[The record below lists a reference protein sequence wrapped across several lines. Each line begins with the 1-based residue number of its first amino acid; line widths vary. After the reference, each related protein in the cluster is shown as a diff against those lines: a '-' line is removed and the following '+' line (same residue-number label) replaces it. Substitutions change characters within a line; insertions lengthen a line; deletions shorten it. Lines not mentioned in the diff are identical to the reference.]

1 MRKYFFSLFAA
12 MLFLAGNVSGA
23 ALKLVPESAVY
34 VLSFDLDRIAALPAV
49 KEAFKEKENNIHG
62 AFKAAGCSRI
72 VLAGGVKWGV
82 ALADFSCKEDALLA
96 LLDANGI
103 KAEKVLIDGR
113 NFYKLDHYQLG
124 NLPAIQKP
132 VLTFIAPDTVAIM
145 EQQQIGTVLAA
156 LKKVRNVSAGK
167 EIMWGSVE
175 PKRFS
180 VPDFPQVRD
189 VAKMFRKCTALTLKI
204 DMTGEK
210 QDHLFIEAVA
220 VCPNEDTANFIAFVL
235 PTGMIMAMNYLCA
248 SDAELCNQLPGMLV
262 PGISGRNASVRL
274 TLSPDQA
281 LRVSKAIEATGRSQ
295 FENFKGNSF

>member
-12 MLFLAGNVSGA
+12 MLFLAGNASAA
-23 ALKLVPESAVY
+23 ALKLIPESAVY
-34 VLSFDLDRIAALPAV
+34 ILFFNLDRIAALPAV
-49 KEAFKEKENNIHG
+49 KEAFNEKENPVHG

-72 VLAGGVKWGV
+72 VLAGGVKWSV
-82 ALADFSCKEDALLA
+82 ALVDVSCKEDALLA

-204 DMTGEK
+204 DMKGKK
-210 QDHLFIEAVA
+210 QDHLFIETEA

-235 PTGMIMAMNYLCA
+235 PAGMMMAMNYLCA
-248 SDAELCNQLPGMLV
+248 ADAEFCNQLSSMLLPGV
-262 PGISGRNASVRL
+262 SGRSASIRL
-274 TLSPDQA
+274 ILSPEQA
-281 LRVSKAIEATGRSQ
+281 LRLGKAIEATGRSQ
-295 FENFKGNSF
+295 LENFKGNSF